1 MIDWASYASPDR
13 PFQGGSPGGSK
24 NQPEGGAGRG
34 RATVDSTPRIRFGEQ
49 GLPMR
54 NRLLHAVSCL
64 VFMAG
69 LGGALSAAED
79 SGPSATRMTPFVKMV
94 QRACDSTVNIHTV
107 KRQKSI
113 DVAFSLQKGA
123 SKINGMG
130 TGVLIDER
138 GYILTNNHVIQDVE
152 SIEVTRNNGEKYI
165 GTVFQT
171 DPKNDLAIIRI
182 HSRGPLPV
190 MPIGTSSDLMLGE
203 DVIAIGN
210 AYGYEHSVTR
220 GIVSA
225 LGRNVEAGDDQAY
238 ENLIQTD
245 AAINPGNSGGPLI
258 NSEGEV
264 IGINVAIRAG
274 ATKIGFAI
282 PIDAAR
288 IVAAKMMA
296 AEKTSNLYHGAVVKD
311 HKSGAIRRLLVQSVR
326 PGSPAAAAGLQSG
339 DVVMRIGS
347 LSVIDGVDFERA
359 FMDHKPSE
367 SLPLLVSRSGKEE
380 SLNLQLA
387 AASSDH
393 NMTRQTVVANMPATP
408 APTTNTGRLDRPWDA
423 LGMRLT
429 PLVKGDS
436 RLEGLPYT
444 GGMMVTDVRKDS
456 PASQSGIRKGDI
468 LVGLS
473 SYETVKEN
481 DVNYV
486 LGHADQ
492 RNASPL
498 KFYIVRERDTL
509 FGFFSPVKADRTAAA
524 N

>member
-1 MIDWASYASPDR
+1 M
-13 PFQGGSPGGSK
+13 G
-24 NQPEGGAGRG
+24 
-34 RATVDSTPRIRFGEQ
+34 
-49 GLPMR
+49 

-64 VFMAG
+64 VLIAG
-69 LGGALSAAED
+69 LNGAASADQDA
-79 SGPSATRMTPFVKMV
+79 GPSSCRMTPFVKMV
-94 QRACDSTVNIHTV
+94 QRACESTVNIHTV

-113 DVAFSLQKGA
+113 DVAFSLNKGA

-165 GTVFQT
+165 GSVFQT
-171 DPKNDLAIIRI
+171 DAKNDLAIIRI
-182 HSRGPLPV
+182 HARGPLPV

-245 AAINPGNSGGPLI
+245 AAINPGNSGGPLL

-288 IVAAKMMA
+288 TIAAKMMSS
-296 AEKTSNLYHGAVVKD
+296 EKTSNVYHGAVLKD
-311 HKSGAIRRLLVQSVR
+311 HKAGSTRRVLIQSVR

-339 DVVMRIGS
+339 DVVVRVGEMT
-347 LSVIDGVDFERA
+347 VIDGVDFERA
-359 FMDHKPSE
+359 FLDHRPSE
-367 SLPLLVSRSGKEE
+367 TLPLLVNRSGKEE
-380 SLNLQLA
+380 SLKLQLA
-387 AASSDH
+387 ALTPEPHSAS
-393 NMTRQTVVANMPATP
+393 RQTVAANMPTPALATP
-408 APTTNTGRLDRPWDA
+408 TAGMGRADRVWEA
-423 LGMRLT
+423 LGLRLSAL
-429 PLVKGDS
+429 PKGDS
-436 RLEGLPYT
+436 RLSGLPYS
-444 GGMMVTDVRKDS
+444 GGMTVTDVRKDS
-456 PASQSGIRKGDI
+456 PAAQSGIRRGDI

-486 LGHADQ
+486 LN
-492 RNASPL
+492 NAETRGAAPV

-509 FGFFSPVKADRTAAA
+509 FGFFSPVKADRTASAR
-524 N
+524 

>member
-1 MIDWASYASPDR
+1 M
-13 PFQGGSPGGSK
+13 G
-24 NQPEGGAGRG
+24 
-34 RATVDSTPRIRFGEQ
+34 
-49 GLPMR
+49 
-54 NRLLHAVSCL
+54 NRLLHAASCL
-64 VFMAG
+64 VFIAG
-69 LGGALSAAED
+69 LCGAVHADQDPAQ
-79 SGPSATRMTPFVKMV
+79 PSSQRLTPFVKMV
-94 QRACDSTVNIHTV
+94 QRACDSTVNIHTE
-107 KRQKSI
+107 KRQKSL
-113 DVAFSLQKGA
+113 DVAFSLNKGA

-152 SIEVTRNNGEKYI
+152 SIRVTRNNGESFV

-171 DPKNDLAIIRI
+171 DTKNDLAIIRI
-182 HSRGPLPV
+182 HARGPLPV

-245 AAINPGNSGGPLI
+245 AAINPGNSGGPLL
-258 NSEGEV
+258 NCEGEV

-288 IVAAKMMA
+288 VICARMMS
-296 AEKTSNLYHGAVVKD
+296 AEKTSNVYHGAVLKD
-311 HKSGAIRRLLVQSVR
+311 HKAGILRRLLVQSVR
-326 PGSPAAAAGLQSG
+326 PGSPAATAGLQSG
-339 DVVMRIGS
+339 DVVLRVGS
-347 LSVIDGVDFERA
+347 VAVVDGVDFERA
-359 FMDHKPSE
+359 FLDHKPSE
-367 SLPLLVSRSGKEE
+367 TLPMVVNRSGKEE
-380 SLNLQLA
+380 SLNMLLA
-387 AASSDH
+387 AVTPDFNSGG
-393 NMTRQTVVANMPATP
+393 RQTIVANMTPAAPATP
-408 APTTNTGRLDRPWDA
+408 VNNSVRSDRTWDSLGLRLSV
-423 LGMRLT
+423 LT
-429 PLVKGDS
+429 KGDA
-436 RLEGLPYT
+436 RLEGLPYS
-444 GGMMVTDVRKDS
+444 GGMMVADVRKDS
-456 PASQSGIRKGDI
+456 PAAQNGIRKGDI

-481 DVNYV
+481 DVHYV
-486 LGHADQ
+486 LNHADSKG
-492 RNASPL
+492 AAPL

-509 FGFFSPVKADRTAAA
+509 FGFFAPAKADRTAAA

>member
-1 MIDWASYASPDR
+1 
-13 PFQGGSPGGSK
+13 
-24 NQPEGGAGRG
+24 
-34 RATVDSTPRIRFGEQ
+34 
-49 GLPMR
+49 MR
-54 NRLLHAVSCL
+54 NRLLHAAGCL
-64 VFMAG
+64 VLFAG
-69 LGGALSAAED
+69 LTGSLSAEQK
-79 SGPSATRMTPFVKMV
+79 SGPSEMRMTPFVKMV
-94 QRACDSTVNIHTV
+94 RRACESTVNIHTV

-113 DVAFSLQKGA
+113 DIAFSAAKGA

-152 SIEVTRNNGEKYI
+152 SIEVTRINGEKFI
-165 GTVFQT
+165 GTVFQS
-171 DPKNDLAIIRI
+171 DAKNDLAIIRI
-182 HSRGPLPV
+182 HARGPLPV

-258 NSEGEV
+258 NCEGEV

-288 IVAAKMMA
+288 TVAAKMMA

-311 HKSGAIRRLLVQSVR
+311 QKDGATRRLLVQSVR
-326 PGSPAAAAGLQSG
+326 PGSPAASAGLQTG
-339 DVVMRIGS
+339 DVVVRVGS
-347 LSVIDGVDFERA
+347 IDIIDGVDFERA

-367 SLPLLVSRSGKEE
+367 TLPLVVSRSGKDE
-380 SLNLQLA
+380 SLNLQLVA
-387 AASSDH
+387 AGPDFGGP
-393 NMTRQTVVANMPATP
+393 RQTIVANLSPQPAATP
-408 APTTNTGRLDRPWDA
+408 ANTAVRSDRSWDA
-423 LGMRLT
+423 LGMRLL
-429 PLVKGDS
+429 PLNKGDN
-436 RLEGLPYT
+436 RLTGLPYT
-444 GGMMVTDVRKDS
+444 GGMMVTDVRKES

-486 LGHADQ
+486 LGHADG
-492 RNASPL
+492 RSATPL

-509 FGFFSPVKADRTAAA
+509 FGFFSPAKPDRTAAA

>member
-1 MIDWASYASPDR
+1 
-13 PFQGGSPGGSK
+13 
-24 NQPEGGAGRG
+24 
-34 RATVDSTPRIRFGEQ
+34 
-49 GLPMR
+49 
-54 NRLLHAVSCL
+54 
-64 VFMAG
+64 
-69 LGGALSAAED
+69 
-79 SGPSATRMTPFVKMV
+79 MTPFVKLV
-94 QRACDSTVNIHTV
+94 RRACDSTVNIHTV

-113 DVAFSLQKGA
+113 DIAFAAKGA

-152 SIEVTRNNGEKYI
+152 SIEVTRNNGEKFI
-165 GTVFQT
+165 GSVFQS

-182 HSRGPLPV
+182 HARGPLPV

-258 NSEGEV
+258 NCEGEV

-288 IVAAKMMA
+288 TVAAKMMA
-296 AEKTSNLYHGAVVKD
+296 AEKTSNLYHGVVLKD
-311 HKSGAIRRLLVQSVR
+311 HKDGATRRLLVQSVR
-326 PGSPAAAAGLQSG
+326 PGSPAASAGLQAG
-339 DVVMRIGS
+339 DVVVRVGS
-347 LSVIDGVDFERA
+347 VDVTDGVDFERA
-359 FMDHKPSE
+359 FLDHKANE
-367 SLPLLVSRSGKEE
+367 NLPLVVSRSGKEE
-380 SLNLQLA
+380 SLNMQLVA
-387 AASSDH
+387 AGPDFGS
-393 NMTRQTVVANMPATP
+393 RQTIVANMAPQPAATP
-408 APTTNTGRLDRPWDA
+408 ANNAVRPERSWDA
-423 LGMRLT
+423 LGMRLS
-429 PLVKGDS
+429 PIAKGDT
-436 RLEGLPYT
+436 RLTGLPYS
-444 GGMMVTDVRKDS
+444 GGMMVTDVRKES

-486 LGHADQ
+486 LSHADS
-492 RNASPL
+492 RTAAPL
-498 KFYIVRERDTL
+498 KFFIVRERDTL
-509 FGFFSPVKADRTAAA
+509 FGFFSPAKSERTAAA

>member
-1 MIDWASYASPDR
+1 ML
-13 PFQGGSPGGSK
+13 
-24 NQPEGGAGRG
+24 
-34 RATVDSTPRIRFGEQ
+34 
-49 GLPMR
+49 GL
-54 NRLLHAVSCL
+54 S
-64 VFMAG
+64 G
-69 LGGALSAAED
+69 TLSADQAT
-79 SGPSATRMTPFVKMV
+79 GPSETRMTPFVKMV
-94 QRACDSTVNIHTV
+94 RRACESTVNIHTV

-152 SIEVTRNNGEKYI
+152 SIEVTRINGEKFV

-182 HSRGPLPV
+182 HARGPLPV

-258 NSEGEV
+258 NCEGEV

-288 IVAAKMMA
+288 SIAAKMMA
-296 AEKTSNLYHGAVVKD
+296 AEKTSNLYHGALLKD
-311 HKSGAIRRLLVQSVR
+311 HKDGATRRLLIQSVR
-326 PGSPAAAAGLQSG
+326 PGSPAATAGLQTG
-339 DVVMRIGS
+339 DVVVRVGS
-347 LSVIDGVDFERA
+347 VDVTDGVDFERG
-359 FMDHKPSE
+359 FLDHKASE
-367 SLPLLVSRSGKEE
+367 TLPLVVSRAGKEE
-380 SLNLQLA
+380 SLSMQLA
-387 AASSDH
+387 AAGPDFGGS
-393 NMTRQTVVANMPATP
+393 RQSVVANMTP
-408 APTTNTGRLDRPWDA
+408 TPSTTQVNNAVRSDRTWEA

-429 PLVKGDS
+429 ALAKGDS
-436 RLEGLPYT
+436 RLTGLPYT
-444 GGMMVTDVRKDS
+444 GGMMVTDVRKES

-481 DVNYV
+481 DVSYV
-486 LGHADQ
+486 LSHGDNRA
-492 RNASPL
+492 ASPL

-509 FGFFSPVKADRTAAA
+509 FGFFSPAKTDRTAAA

>member
-1 MIDWASYASPDR
+1 
-13 PFQGGSPGGSK
+13 
-24 NQPEGGAGRG
+24 
-34 RATVDSTPRIRFGEQ
+34 
-49 GLPMR
+49 MR
-54 NRLLHAVSCL
+54 NRLLHAVNCL
-64 VFMAG
+64 VLVTG
-69 LGGALSAAED
+69 LCGAVHAQQDAK
-79 SGPSATRMTPFVKMV
+79 PSSERLTPFVKMV
-94 QRACDSTVNIHTV
+94 QRACESTVNIHTV

-113 DVAFSLQKGA
+113 DVAFSLNKGA
-123 SKINGMG
+123 TKINGMG

-152 SIEVTRNNGEKYI
+152 SIEVTRQNGEKYI
-165 GTVFQT
+165 GSVFQT

-182 HSRGPLPV
+182 HARGPLPV

-245 AAINPGNSGGPLI
+245 AAINPGNSGGPLL
-258 NSEGEV
+258 NCEGEV

-288 IVAAKMMA
+288 TITAKMMA
-296 AEKTSNLYHGAVVKD
+296 AERTSNLYHGAVLKD
-311 HKSGAIRRLLVQSVR
+311 HKVGATRRLLVQSVR

-339 DVVMRIGS
+339 DVVVRAGS
-347 LSVIDGVDFERA
+347 VSVIDGVDFERA
-359 FMDHKPSE
+359 FLDHKPSE
-367 SLPLLVSRSGKEE
+367 TLPVVVSRSGKEE
-380 SLNLQLA
+380 SLNMQLVA
-387 AASSDH
+387 VSPDFHAGS
-393 NMTRQTVVANMPATP
+393 RQVAMANTPAPAPATP
-408 APTTNTGRLDRPWDA
+408 VNNAVKADRVWDA
-423 LGMRLT
+423 LGLRLT
-429 PLVKGDS
+429 PLSKGDG

-444 GGMMVTDVRKDS
+444 GGMMIVDVRKDS
-456 PASQSGIRKGDI
+456 PASMSGIRKGDI

-473 SYETVKEN
+473 SYETIKEDN
-481 DVNYV
+481 VNYV
-486 LGHADQ
+486 LNHSDSRGG
-492 RNASPL
+492 SPL

-509 FGFFSPVKADRTAAA
+509 YGFFSPVKIASA

>member
-1 MIDWASYASPDR
+1 
-13 PFQGGSPGGSK
+13 
-24 NQPEGGAGRG
+24 
-34 RATVDSTPRIRFGEQ
+34 
-49 GLPMR
+49 MR
-54 NRLLHAVSCL
+54 NRLLHAISCL
-64 VFMAG
+64 VLVAG
-69 LGGALSAAED
+69 LCGAVSAEQD
-79 SGPSATRMTPFVKMV
+79 SGPSETRMTPFVKLV
-94 QRACDSTVNIHTV
+94 RRTCESTVNIHTV

-113 DVAFSLQKGA
+113 DVAFTLQKGA

-152 SIEVTRNNGEKYI
+152 SIEVTRINGEKYI

-182 HSRGPLPV
+182 HARGPLPV

-288 IVAAKMMA
+288 TIAARMMS
-296 AEKTSNLYHGAVVKD
+296 AEKTSNVYHGAVLKD
-311 HKSGAIRRLLVQSVR
+311 HKDGATRRLLIQSIR
-326 PGSPAAAAGLQSG
+326 PGSPAATAGLQSG
-339 DVVMRIGS
+339 DVVVRVGS
-347 LSVIDGVDFERA
+347 MSVTDGVDFERA
-359 FMDHKPSE
+359 FLDHKPSE
-367 SLPLLVSRSGKEE
+367 TLALVVNRGGKEE
-380 SLNLQLA
+380 SLNMLLA
-387 AASSDH
+387 AVTPEYGATRHTMTANLAPQPAATQVNNAVRSDR
-393 NMTRQTVVANMPATP
+393 TWEAV
-408 APTTNTGRLDRPWDA
+408 GLRLA
-423 LGMRLT
+423 A
-429 PLVKGDS
+429 LVKGDS

-444 GGMMVTDVRKDS
+444 GGMMVTDVRKES

-481 DVNYV
+481 DVSYV
-486 LGHADQ
+486 LTHADT
-492 RNASPL
+492 RGGSPV

-509 FGFFSPVKADRTAAA
+509 YGFFSPAKTDRTAAA

>member
-1 MIDWASYASPDR
+1 
-13 PFQGGSPGGSK
+13 
-24 NQPEGGAGRG
+24 
-34 RATVDSTPRIRFGEQ
+34 
-49 GLPMR
+49 MR
-54 NRLLHAVSCL
+54 NRLLHAAGCL
-64 VFMAG
+64 VLFAG
-69 LGGALSAAED
+69 LTGSVCAEQK
-79 SGPSATRMTPFVKMV
+79 SGPSETRMTPFVRMV
-94 QRACDSTVNIHTV
+94 RRACDSTVNIHTV

-113 DVAFSLQKGA
+113 DIAFAAKGA

-130 TGVLIDER
+130 TGVIIDER

-152 SIEVTRNNGEKYI
+152 SIEVTRNNNEKFI
-165 GTVFQT
+165 ATVFQS

-182 HSRGPLPV
+182 HARGPLPV

-225 LGRNVEAGDDQAY
+225 MGRNVEAGDDQAY

-288 IVAAKMMA
+288 SIAARMMA
-296 AEKTSNLYHGAVVKD
+296 AEKTANVYHGAILKD
-311 HKSGAIRRLLVQSVR
+311 YKDGATRRLLVQSVR
-326 PGSPAAAAGLQSG
+326 PGSPAASAGLQAG
-339 DVVMRIGS
+339 DVVVRVGS
-347 LSVIDGVDFERA
+347 VDVIDGVDFERA
-359 FMDHKPSE
+359 FLDHKPSE

-380 SLNLQLA
+380 SLNLQLVA
-387 AASSDH
+387 AGPDFGGS
-393 NMTRQTVVANMPATP
+393 RQTIVANLSPQPAAVP
-408 APTTNTGRLDRPWDA
+408 ANNAVRSDRSWDA
-423 LGMRLT
+423 LGMRLL
-429 PLVKGDS
+429 PLNKGDS
-436 RLEGLPYT
+436 RLTGLPYT
-444 GGMMVTDVRKDS
+444 GGMMVTEVRKES

-473 SYETVKEN
+473 SYETVKDN

-486 LGHADQ
+486 LSHADN
-492 RNASPL
+492 RGASPL

-509 FGFFSPVKADRTAAA
+509 FGFFSPAKTDRTAAA

>member
-1 MIDWASYASPDR
+1 
-13 PFQGGSPGGSK
+13 
-24 NQPEGGAGRG
+24 
-34 RATVDSTPRIRFGEQ
+34 
-49 GLPMR
+49 MR

-64 VFMAG
+64 VFVAG
-69 LGGALSAAED
+69 MSGAISVAQD
-79 SGPSATRMTPFVKMV
+79 SVPSATRMSPFVKMV
-94 QRACDSTVNIHTV
+94 QRACESTVNIHTV

-165 GTVFQT
+165 GQVFQT
-171 DPKNDLAIIRI
+171 DAKNDLAIIRI
-182 HSRGPLPV
+182 HARGPLPV

-288 IVAAKMMA
+288 TIAAKMMA
-296 AEKTSNLYHGAVVKD
+296 AEKTSNLYHGAVLKD
-311 HKSGAIRRLLVQSVR
+311 HKAGAIRRLLVQSVR
-326 PGSPAAAAGLQSG
+326 PGSPAASAGLQSG
-339 DVVMRIGS
+339 DVVLKIGS
-347 LSVIDGVDFERA
+347 LNVVDSVDFERG

-367 SLPLLVSRSGKEE
+367 TLPLVVTRAGKEE
-380 SLNLQLA
+380 SLNMQLV
-387 AASSDH
+387 AASGDY
-393 NMTRQTVVANMPATP
+393 NLNRQTVVANMPTP
-408 APTTNTGRLDRPWDA
+408 AMTTQVSSSAKADRPWES
-423 LGMRLT
+423 LGMRLAALT
-429 PLVKGDS
+429 KGDG

-456 PASQSGIRKGDI
+456 PAAQSGIRKGDI

-486 LGHADQ
+486 LSHADN
-492 RNASPL
+492 RTPSPL

-509 FGFFSPVKADRTAAA
+509 FGFFSPIKTAAA

>member
-1 MIDWASYASPDR
+1 
-13 PFQGGSPGGSK
+13 
-24 NQPEGGAGRG
+24 
-34 RATVDSTPRIRFGEQ
+34 
-49 GLPMR
+49 MR
-54 NRLLHAVSCL
+54 NRLLHAAGCL
-64 VFMAG
+64 VLFAG
-69 LGGALSAAED
+69 LSGSLAAD
-79 SGPSATRMTPFVKMV
+79 QATGPSDTRMTPFVKMV
-94 QRACDSTVNIHTV
+94 RRACESTVNIHTV

-152 SIEVTRNNGEKYI
+152 SIEVTRINGEKYI

-171 DPKNDLAIIRI
+171 DAKNDLAIIRI
-182 HSRGPLPV
+182 HARGPLPV

-258 NSEGEV
+258 NCEGEV

-288 IVAAKMMA
+288 TIAAKMMA
-296 AEKTSNLYHGAVVKD
+296 AEKTSNLYHGALLKD
-311 HKSGAIRRLLVQSVR
+311 HKDGATRRLLIQSVR
-326 PGSPAAAAGLQSG
+326 PGSPAASAGLQAG
-339 DVVMRIGS
+339 DVVTRVGS
-347 LSVIDGVDFERA
+347 VNVIDGVDFERG
-359 FMDHKPSE
+359 FLDHKVSE
-367 SLPLLVSRSGKEE
+367 TLPLVVSRAGKEE
-380 SLNLQLA
+380 SLSMQLA
-387 AASSDH
+387 AAGPDFA
-393 NMTRQTVVANMPATP
+393 RQTVAANMTPTP
-408 APTTNTGRLDRPWDA
+408 AATLPNNTLRSDRTWES

-429 PLVKGDS
+429 ALTKGDT
-436 RLEGLPYT
+436 RLTGLPYT
-444 GGMMVTDVRKDS
+444 GGMMVTDVRKES

-486 LGHADQ
+486 LSHGDNRAV
-492 RNASPL
+492 SPL

-509 FGFFSPVKADRTAAA
+509 FGFFSPAKTDRTAAA